1 MDSLDRLLPSIVRQA
16 EDSPHARECAAL
28 TAWNAAVGAGVRR
41 VCSPSHLDGR
51 RLYVDTVD
59 QTWKVQLERLA
70 PQLIFKINSILGAP
84 VVTLILF
91 RVNPG
96 ALTPSERDADHSVPP
111 GLQSA
116 VAASLTADAESI
128 PDPELRDLFLRAAS
142 KCLARTEAEAKK
154 RQ

>member
-70 PQLIFKINSILGAP
+70 PQLIFKINSILGA
-84 VVTLILF
+84 
-91 RVNPG
+91 RR
-96 ALTPSERDADHSVPP
+96 E
-111 GLQSA
+111 
-116 VAASLTADAESI
+116 
-128 PDPELRDLFLRAAS
+128 
-142 KCLARTEAEAKK
+142 K
-154 RQ
+154 